1 MVNIELDPHGKKSFT
16 ETSAELEKTFETL
29 STYVCDQ
36 LCMYLKEAFESEDKD
51 EALDR
56 LDRERCRDCPIQLLY

>member
-1 MVNIELDPHGKKSFT
+1 MVNIELDPHGKNLTDTTK
-16 ETSAELEKTFETL
+16 ELKDTYEKVG
-29 STYVCDQ
+29 TYVCDQ

-51 EALDR
+51 EAVDR